1 MKKLAVLL
9 AAAMLMAGCGGSS
22 AETTAA
28 ATSAAAE
35 AQATAAAGE
44 QQAAASDGYVFTVD
58 GTTIAMNAEVAPIL
72 EKLGKEKN
80 YFESASCAFEG
91 LDKEYTYNGFV
102 LKTYPLNDVDYVAS
116 ITLQDDT
123 VATPEGIAIGSEL
136 ADVTAAY
143 GDSSSDT
150 KCEYVKGDSQLLI
163 LLENGVVTSIQYVA
177 ITE

>member
-9 AAAMLMAGCGGSS
+9 AAAMLMAGCGSSS

-35 AQATAAAGE
+35 AQTIAAAGE

-58 GTTIAMNAEVAPIL
+58 GTTIAMNAEAAPIL

-136 ADVTAAY
+136 ADVTAVY

>member
-9 AAAMLMAGCGGSS
+9 AAAMLMAGCGG
-22 AETTAA
+22 
-28 ATSAAAE
+28 
-35 AQATAAAGE
+35 QLLLRRRQRRLPQQPRHRRQR
-44 QQAAASDGYVFTVD
+44 QQASGRRAASDGYVFTVD

-136 ADVTAAY
+136 ADVT
-143 GDSSSDT
+143 SSLRRFLFG
-150 KCEYVKGDSQLLI
+150 YQV
-163 LLENGVVTSIQYVA
+163 
-177 ITE
+177 

>member
-1 MKKLAVLL
+1 MDINFKPLEAED
-9 AAAMLMAGCGGSS
+9 MARLEPYFQLRSNLTCDS
-22 AETTAA
+22 
-28 ATSAAAE
+28 
-35 AQATAAAGE
+35 
-44 QQAAASDGYVFTVD
+44 V
-58 GTTIAMNAEVAPIL
+58 IL

>member
-1 MKKLAVLL
+1 
-9 AAAMLMAGCGGSS
+9 
-22 AETTAA
+22 
-28 ATSAAAE
+28 
-35 AQATAAAGE
+35 
-44 QQAAASDGYVFTVD
+44 
-58 GTTIAMNAEVAPIL
+58 MNAEAAPIL

-136 ADVTAAY
+136 ADVTAVY

-163 LLENGVVTSIQYVA
+163 LLENEGAVQIRADFFNHFA
-177 ITE
+177 ITPYSHETVRTTPHADA

>member
-35 AQATAAAGE
+35 AQTTAAAGE

-72 EKLGKEKN
+72 GEAGQGEELFRIRQLCVRG
-80 YFESASCAFEG
+80 SG
-91 LDKEYTYNGFV
+91 QGI
-102 LKTYPLNDVDYVAS
+102 YV
-116 ITLQDDT
+116 
-123 VATPEGIAIGSEL
+123 
-136 ADVTAAY
+136 
-143 GDSSSDT
+143 
-150 KCEYVKGDSQLLI
+150 
-163 LLENGVVTSIQYVA
+163 
-177 ITE
+177 

>member
-1 MKKLAVLL
+1 MRSRVW
-9 AAAMLMAGCGGSS
+9 
-22 AETTAA
+22 
-28 ATSAAAE
+28 
-35 AQATAAAGE
+35 
-44 QQAAASDGYVFTVD
+44 
-58 GTTIAMNAEVAPIL
+58 
-72 EKLGKEKN
+72 
-80 YFESASCAFEG
+80 
-91 LDKEYTYNGFV
+91 KEYTYNGFV